1 MCAVFFCLVAD
12 FTSCS
17 HWHVQ
22 LYPFFGSCIFPNQ
35 SFIVGLSFPQTIKER
50 LIVALGR
57 SQESELKQS
66 IRSFKVYSDILSGKS
81 NKSIAKANAM
91 VGFVVCADI
100 TQKAL
105 VQCRE
110 EHKRSKHNKSRTI
123 KRSEHGYLL
132 SFSLFLVIVHSVLD
146 VCITW
151 AIQPWQYLFPF
162 LCSGSRP
169 AHA

>member
-1 MCAVFFCLVAD
+1 MYLPYIFGNMCAVFFCLVAD

-81 NKSIAKANAM
+81 NKSIAKAKHSCVSLAVM
-91 VGFVVCADI
+91 ALRKTPSIRCLHSLGVC
-100 TQKAL
+100 TPFPH
-105 VQCRE
+105 R
-110 EHKRSKHNKSRTI
+110 HKRVSSRGAYPAWDAATLRQ
-123 KRSEHGYLL
+123 K
-132 SFSLFLVIVHSVLD
+132 IVFEPRF
-146 VCITW
+146 
-151 AIQPWQYLFPF
+151 AP
-162 LCSGSRP
+162 SGG
-169 AHA
+169 